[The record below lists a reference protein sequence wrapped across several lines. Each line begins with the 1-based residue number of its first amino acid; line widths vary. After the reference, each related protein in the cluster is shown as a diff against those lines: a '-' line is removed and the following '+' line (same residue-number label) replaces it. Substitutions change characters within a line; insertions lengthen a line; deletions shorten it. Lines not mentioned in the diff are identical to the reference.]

1 MIETMVNS
9 TDHLMCMSD
18 GTQLLIGDPLEV
30 MNSKL
35 VEEVYLGVEEDE

>member
-1 MIETMVNS
+1 MVES
-9 TDHLMCMSD
+9 TDVLMCMAE
-18 GTQLLIGDPLEV
+18 GHNLLVGEPREV